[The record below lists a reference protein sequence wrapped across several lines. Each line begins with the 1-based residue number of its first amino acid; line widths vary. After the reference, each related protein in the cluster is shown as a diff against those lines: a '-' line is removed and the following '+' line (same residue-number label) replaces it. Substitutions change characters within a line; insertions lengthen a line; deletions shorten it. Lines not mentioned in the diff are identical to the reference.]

1 MPRFEAVLGFNTK
14 QWWVYDN
21 KLDLYIDPPSEV
33 LDSLPDW
40 REDCQKAEEE
50 FQKIID
56 TKPEWLNDTHYWF
69 SGEDFEI

>member
-1 MPRFEAVLGFNTK
+1 MRYEVVLGFNTK

-21 KLDLYIDPPSEV
+21 KCDVYIDPPASV

-40 REDCQKAEEE
+40 RKEPEKSHDE

-56 TKPEWLNDTHYWF
+56 TQPDWLNDKEYWYD
-69 SGEDFEI
+69 GEI